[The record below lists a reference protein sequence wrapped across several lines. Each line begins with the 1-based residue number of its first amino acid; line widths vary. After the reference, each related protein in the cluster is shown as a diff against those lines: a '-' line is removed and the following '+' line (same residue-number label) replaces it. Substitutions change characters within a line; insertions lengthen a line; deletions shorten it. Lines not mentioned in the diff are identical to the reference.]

1 MRIWF
6 DISNSPHINF
16 FRQLIAELEADGH
29 QIFITSRPLA
39 NTNQLLDLHGLPY
52 TSVGVH
58 YGKNFVKKLCG
69 YPIRVMQLYRHL
81 RPMNIDVAISHSS
94 FHSPVTARLLG
105 CRSIYCNDNE
115 HAMGNIPSF
124 LCASTIMIPEF
135 LRFEKVRSQG
145 ARRAKT
151 VQYPGVK
158 EGVYLWS
165 QQLPA
170 QSGTAAGDAQKPKIY
185 VRPEPWTAQYYSGN
199 ASFLEP
205 VLAALSEETDVILMP
220 RGHDQLR
227 YYQQLRIKGVNVAE
241 HVRSLAEIAADC
253 SLFIGAGGT
262 MTREM
267 AVLGIPTIS
276 VYQGTL
282 LDVDEYLV
290 AAGAI
295 IHAPTLTAEDAFRF
309 LETRRSQAPQRM
321 LLEKG
326 REAYKLLKTTLLNH

>member
-16 FRQLIAELEADGH
+16 FRQLINELEHDGH
-29 QIFITSRPLA
+29 QIVITSRPLA
-39 NTNQLLDLHGLPY
+39 NTNQLLDLHGLSY
-52 TSVGVH
+52 QSIGVH
-58 YGKNFVKKLCG
+58 YGKNFLKKVFG

-81 RPMNIDVAISHSS
+81 RPMKIDVAISHSS

-124 LCASTIMIPEF
+124 VCANTIMIPEF

-151 VQYPGVK
+151 IQYPGVK
-158 EGVYLWS
+158 EGVYLWD
-165 QQLPA
+165 QAPPER
-170 QSGTAAGDAQKPKIY
+170 SGQHPGSNARPKIY
-185 VRPEPWTAQYYSGN
+185 VRPEPWTAQYYSGETG
-199 ASFLEP
+199 FLDA
-205 VLAALSEETDVILMP
+205 VLAELAVDAEVILMP
-220 RGHDQLR
+220 RGQDQLR
-227 YYQQLRIKGVNVAE
+227 HYRQAAIEGVTVADD
-241 HVRSLAEIAADC
+241 VRGLAEIAADC

-267 AVLGIPTIS
+267 AVLGVPTIS
-276 VYQGTL
+276 VYQGEL

-290 AAGAI
+290 AAGAM
-295 IHAPTLTAEDAFRF
+295 IHEPTLTADTARRF
-309 LETRRSQAPQRM
+309 LESRQAQAPQQA
-321 LLEKG
+321 LLQKG
-326 REAYKLLKTTLLNH
+326 REAYKLLKTTLLNQ